1 MSLIYSLIARAPDVV
16 LCEHTEYSGNFMQII
31 RSILQK
37 NIKTNSKCI
46 ISYDKYKIHYIN
58 TEGITYLCLSEELN
72 DENAFAFLNDI
83 KRKLLKT
90 NQNETILSMNAFWL
104 SNTFTD
110 TLTQYM
116 IYYNTHPLTTK
127 GDEIITELNETKDA
141 MIENIE
147 NLIDRENKMN
157 MIVSKSEN
165 LNTFSMNISNVA
177 DSIRKSEEQKN
188 NTKWFILLG
197 VIILLIILYFVFK

>member
-90 NQNETILSMNAFWL
+90 NKIETISSMNAFGL
-104 SNTFTD
+104 SFTD

-141 MIENIE
+141 IIENIE

-177 DSIRKSEEQKN
+177 ESIRKSEEKKN

>member
-1 MSLIYSLIARAPDVV
+1 MSLLYSLIARSVDVV

-37 NIKTNSKCI
+37 NIKLNTKCI
-46 ISYDKYKIHYIN
+46 ITYDKYKIHYIN
-58 TEGITYLCLSEELN
+58 AEGITYLSLSEELN

-90 NQNETILSMNAFWL
+90 NQIESLLSMNAFGL

-127 GDEIITELNETKDA
+127 GDEIITELNEAKDA
-141 MIENIE
+141 LIENME
-147 NLIDRENKMN
+147 SLIDRDNKMN

-165 LNTFSMNISNVA
+165 LNTFSLNISNVA
-177 DSIRKSEEQKN
+177 ENIRKNEEKKN
-188 NTKWFILLG
+188 NTKWFILVG
-197 VIILLIILYFVFK
+197 IVILLIILYFVFK